1 MSLLRNIFNGTARPV
16 LLHFFGDDSVAVSY
30 QEGDVCRAGLAG
42 VIRNITK
49 DALIDEHGDR
59 IKVTRCEL
67 VLKYDLA
74 STRGGIANPQFRGVF
89 KLKRPHEAEAT
100 TWAVDDEPGRGISVL
115 DESFVVVHLV
125 QMDAMTRSHQDF
137 YMR

>member
-1 MSLLRNIFNGTARPV
+1 MSLMRNIYNGTTRPV
-16 LLHFFGDDSVAVSY
+16 LLRMFGDDHVQISY
-30 QEGDVCRAGLAG
+30 QEGEVCRAGLIG
-42 VIRNITK
+42 VVRNIAK
-49 DALIDEHGDR
+49 DVLIDEHGDK
-59 IKVTRCEL
+59 IKITRCEL

-100 TWAVDDEPGRGISVL
+100 TWAIDTDPGRGISVL

-137 YMR
+137 YLR